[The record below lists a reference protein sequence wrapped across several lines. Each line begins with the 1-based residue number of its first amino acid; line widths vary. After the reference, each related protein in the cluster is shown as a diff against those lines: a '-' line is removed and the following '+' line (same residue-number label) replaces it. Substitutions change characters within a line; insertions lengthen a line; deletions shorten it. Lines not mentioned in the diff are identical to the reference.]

1 MNGAKRVFDVT
12 AAAVGMVFALPLLSA
27 VALVIRLDGRGPVL
41 FIQERIGLRGRPFR
55 LYKFRTMVEEADSL
69 GGPLTVG
76 EDPRITR
83 VGRFLRKYKLDE
95 WPQLINVLK
104 GEMSL
109 VGPRPEVPK
118 YVALYVADQRRVLD
132 LVPGI
137 TDPASIKYR
146 NESRLLEAA
155 PDPERAYVEV
165 VMPDKIRINL
175 HYAARADAAKD
186 IRTILKTLKRLSG

>member
-118 YVALYVADQRRVLD
+118 YVALYAADQRRVLD